1 MAIILDYSSASR
13 RICCRLPKNTMPT
26 RPRLLLDTPEAVVTT
41 AEVRL
46 GRHCIPAGAIRS
58 VGTDETRE
66 VRLSGPLVCSAGFLA
81 AATSLLPMI
90 GIGLL
95 GAKWMIGVVLL
106 AGIGLAALQ
115 DAFAR
120 HRTTLYRLWLDTGR
134 GPELALVTTNAG
146 IRDAIVKAIDL
157 IGTPR
162 KAVGPVLQQAAAL
175 QAA

>member
-1 MAIILDYSSASR
+1 M
-13 RICCRLPKNTMPT
+13 
-26 RPRLLLDTPEAVVTT
+26 LLETPDVVITI

-46 GRHCIPAGAIRS
+46 GRHRIPAGAIRS
-58 VGTDETRE
+58 VGTDEACE
-66 VRLSGPLVCSAGFLA
+66 VRVSGSLICSAGFLA
-81 AATSLLPMI
+81 AATSLLPFI

-134 GPELALVTTNAG
+134 GSELAFVTTSEAL
-146 IRDAIVKAIDL
+146 RDAVVRAIDL

-162 KAVGPVLQQAAAL
+162 AAIGPVLQAA
-175 QAA
+175 